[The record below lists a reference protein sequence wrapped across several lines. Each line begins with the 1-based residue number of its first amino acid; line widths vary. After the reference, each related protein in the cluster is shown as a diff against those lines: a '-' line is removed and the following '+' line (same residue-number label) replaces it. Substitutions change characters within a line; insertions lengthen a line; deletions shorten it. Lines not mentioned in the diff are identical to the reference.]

1 MSERTQLN
9 TSWLAELTNPIH
21 DGTTQQIDDFAQAF
35 VTDNAVF
42 NQKRTALHQARQAED
57 EVWLT
62 AQRDPAVKSLEAA
75 DKKQDLYGDERLRS
89 CLNEHAGEKA
99 EAVCC
104 EILADVDRFS
114 NGEPQFDDI
123 TELSLRFLKYRE
135 SSH

>member
-1 MSERTQLN
+1 MNISRVRPDSCWRRWT
-9 TSWLAELTNPIH
+9 LTLEPGDEIFLYT
-21 DGTTQQIDDFAQAF
+21 DG
-35 VTDNAVF
+35 VV
-42 NQKRTALHQARQAED
+42 
-57 EVWLT
+57 
-62 AQRDPAVKSLEAA
+62 EAA
-75 DKKQDLYGDERLRS
+75 DKKQDLYGDERLRN

-114 NGEPQFDDI
+114 NGEAQFDDI